1 MSGFV
6 KIKKG
11 IGGQFDFSPTGKNR
25 FDDSQTTFLQF
36 TPGHVVKCLTNGDD
50 PDFESMDGIIGA
62 IKAISSIG
70 NVILSRNMMEFE
82 SKVYI
87 PLLRGIQDHP
97 TQGDQVLLCSFGGKG
112 YYIGPINTEGSPNFN
127 VDHTLLSD
135 PSLPQDGSE
144 IVNKNPLFP
153 YRPGII
159 RLQKV
164 PNPILDFHGLH
175 EEGIDPTEQE
185 IRNLPKYGIGDLM
198 LEGRYGNSIRIGSR
212 GSFPSIIISNGRQRL
227 HSTESW
233 NDGSLM
239 AMVDKGSLSEN
250 FDTHKTKFVIP
261 SNDIKNENPRPLPF
275 EDFSDSQVLLMSD
288 KLIFGSRVGSTIL
301 SSQFDVDIGAAGDV
315 NIFSR
320 GLTRIESKNV
330 YIGWGGP
337 AKGKPTVE
345 PLVLGDQLYDILN
358 KMIDAI
364 GNIHVGGVQP
374 NAVSWTVNN
383 AAAKSKGW
391 TELETLK
398 GELDKM
404 LSWYHKIEI
413 NNQPTKV
420 LKTGRGGGDT
430 GDATP

>member
-1 MSGFV
+1 MSQFV
-6 KIKKG
+6 KISKG
-11 IGGQFDFSPTGKNR
+11 IGGSFEFTPTGKNR
-25 FDDSQTTFLQF
+25 FDESTTAFLQF

-50 PDFESMDGIIGA
+50 PDFESMGGIIGA
-62 IKAISSIG
+62 VKAVNSVG
-70 NVILSRNMMEFE
+70 TTLLSRNMMEFE
-82 SKVYI
+82 SKTYI

-97 TQGDQVLLCSFGGKG
+97 TQGDQVLLCDFGGKG
-112 YYIGPINTEGSPNFN
+112 YYIGPINTQGSPNFN
-127 VDHTLLSD
+127 LDHTLKSD
-135 PSLPQDGSE
+135 PSLAQDGSE
-144 IVNKNPLFP
+144 IINKNPLFP

-164 PNPILDFHGLH
+164 PNPVLDFHGVH
-175 EEGIDPTEQE
+175 EEGTDPTEQE

-212 GSFPSIIISNGRQRL
+212 GSYPTIIISNGRDRL

-250 FDTHKTKFVIP
+250 FDTIKQKFVIP
-261 SNDIKNENPRPLPF
+261 SNKLENENPRNLPF
-275 EDFSDSQVLLMSD
+275 EDFSDSQILIMSD
-288 KLIFGSRVGSTIL
+288 KLIFGSRTGSTIL

-345 PLVLGDQLYDILN
+345 PMVLGNQLLN
-358 KMIDAI
+358 VLTRMIDAI

-374 NAVSWTVNN
+374 NTVSFTVNN
-383 AAAKSKGW
+383 KAAMSKGW
-391 TELETLK
+391 TELQTLK
-398 GELDKM
+398 GELDKIV
-404 LSWYHKIEI
+404 SWYHYIEK
-413 NNQPTKV
+413 NNQPQKP
-420 LKTGRGGGDT
+420 LKTGMGGGN
-430 GDATP
+430 